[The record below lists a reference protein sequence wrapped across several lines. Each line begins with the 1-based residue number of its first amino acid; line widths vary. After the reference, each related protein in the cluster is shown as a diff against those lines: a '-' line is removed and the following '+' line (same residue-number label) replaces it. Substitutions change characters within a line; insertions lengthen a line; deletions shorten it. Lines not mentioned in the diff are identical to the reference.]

1 MGESSQIAE
10 WLVSRS
16 VLQTPTYSNQ
26 CQAPEWLVGPPE
38 WGTDDAGALVIGGDY
53 RGLGTVR
60 SLGRRKIPV
69 WVLTGEHLIAGVS
82 RYARRRFIWPAAEEE
97 RQIEYLVRLGEQH
110 NLRGWALFP
119 SGDET
124 AATIARHHAALRN
137 QFRLTVPPWDVLQ
150 WAYDKRLTY
159 RLSSSLRSNQNSI
172 DSRRQR
178 HGEWKIANRCCRVM
192 TKPLRCLTPTQL

>member
-1 MGESSQIAE
+1 MEFRAADAVRFRHGVCQPKVGPSHDGRECRPAFIGKNSMGESSQIAE

-82 RYARRRFIWPAAEEE
+82 RYASRSFRLKGTDEVD
-97 RQIEYLVRLGEQH
+97 QVGYLCDL
-110 NLRGWALFP
+110 NLRHDLLGWAVFP
-119 SGDET
+119 TGDES
-124 AATIARHHAALRN
+124 AA
-137 QFRLTVPPWDVLQ
+137 
-150 WAYDKRLTY
+150 
-159 RLSSSLRSNQNSI
+159 
-172 DSRRQR
+172 
-178 HGEWKIANRCCRVM
+178 M
-192 TKPLRCLTPTQL
+192 